1 MTELRSELR
10 PEDLRIGNWVCENDI
25 FENPAWHHTV
35 IGIGIKESD
44 DIWLSNCD
52 IFKASELYPIPLSE
66 DWLKRFG
73 FEDIG
78 TGAPYLSISQD
89 CRIVVPIKN
98 TDVHTFVE
106 NDYEEDSSLGFS
118 GGSTQLNTLNKYV
131 HQLQNLYH
139 SLTGADLKELNKS
152 F

>member
-1 MTELRSELR
+1 MTEQRSELR

-66 DWLKRFG
+66 DWMKRFG
-73 FEDIG
+73 LEKDNETYSWGILITLDKCDFMFEIEVFANEPGFYYRDK
-78 TGAPYLSISQD
+78 
-89 CRIVVPIKN
+89 CHEIK
-98 TDVHTFVE
+98 TVHH
-106 NDYEEDSSLGFS
+106 LM
-118 GGSTQLNTLNKYV
+118 
-131 HQLQNLYH
+131 NLFH

>member
-1 MTELRSELR
+1 MKAELR

-66 DWLKRFG
+66 DWPER
-73 FEDIG
+73 
-78 TGAPYLSISQD
+78 
-89 CRIVVPIKN
+89 
-98 TDVHTFVE
+98 
-106 NDYEEDSSLGFS
+106 LGFGVHKFPS
-118 GGSTQLNTLNKYV
+118 PSRGKTLYFKVDNETFWIEIYFPRNEKIDVVISLNDKYLRHIKYV
-131 HQLQNLYH
+131 HHLQNLYY